1 MHPDD
6 APVVAPEAL
15 GPGLV
20 VLDVVYGHGETAL
33 IQAAREAGAQAFDGL
48 GMLIEQ
54 AALTIEIW
62 AREQGQQL
70 KAPRTLMRQA
80 ALEALAHS

>member
-1 MHPDD
+1 
-6 APVVAPEAL
+6 VVAPEAL
-15 GPGLV
+15 REGLV

-33 IQAAREAGAQAFDGL
+33 IREARKAGATGIDGL

-62 AREQGQQL
+62 ARAQGAPVE
-70 KAPRTLMRQA
+70 APRAVMRQA
-80 ALEALAHS
+80 AQRAKAQRAK

>member
-1 MHPDD
+1 METNDETVIP
-6 APVVAPEAL
+6 PEAL
-15 GPGLV
+15 KPSLA

-33 IQAAREAGAQAFDGL
+33 LKAAREVGATALDGL

-62 AREQGQQL
+62 AQAQGIPL
-70 KAPRTLMRQA
+70 VAPRDIMRHVVIQ
-80 ALEALAHS
+80 S